1 MVIVPGM
8 SIFSE
13 AKKIMK
19 NTSRISQ
26 HKHEKAKTRD
36 NSASTRKG
44 FTLVEIMVAVA
55 IIGFMAFILYPS
67 IINTLESRKI
77 EGSARVILTNL
88 QRAKFQAVKTK
99 LNHRVRF
106 EAVGAGWVYSIE
118 KEDNPNEWNIM
129 RGFLRKSIPSEFQ
142 VDVDFPNDTV
152 EFSPLGL
159 VANYSSTQ
167 RSITLQSLKL
177 ADYGKPDQRIIK
189 VIAGGSIQYI
199 VAEGE

>member
-1 MVIVPGM
+1 
-8 SIFSE
+8 
-13 AKKIMK
+13 MK

-26 HKHEKAKTRD
+26 HKHEKAKARD
-36 NSASTRKG
+36 KSASARKG

-55 IIGFMAFILYPS
+55 IIGLMAFIFYPN

-77 EGSARVILTNL
+77 EGSARQVLTIL

-99 LNHRVRF
+99 LNHRVKF

-129 RGFLRKSIPSEFQ
+129 RGFLRKSIPAEFQ
-142 VDVDFPNDTV
+142 VNVDFPNNTV

-159 VANYSSTQ
+159 VANYSPTQ